1 MSKNTL
7 FSYYWFVDEKEEEVT
22 SIRVYGLGDNN
33 ENICLRITDFTPYI
47 YLELPTNIEWNETKA
62 QLLGDK
68 LDTLMKKRKP
78 IKKSLIWKYK
88 LYGASVNK
96 DGNRKKFPFL
106 FCSFSTKNDI
116 KMLSYEIKKRIS
128 VNGVGTFSL
137 KMHEQDADPILQLVT
152 AKNIPTAGWITFA
165 GDRIVSED
173 EKITLCDLEYKVKW
187 KNMKRCDNKLSVGKP
202 KIMGFDIEVNSS
214 NPSAMPKA
222 VRPGD
227 KIFQISCV
235 FSIYG
240 SSIIISHLLSLGEPL
255 QESVGND
262 VIIHTYKTEA
272 DLLIG
277 FTELIRKENPNI
289 IVGYNILGFDIP
301 YMIDRAKSSYTYSC
315 LNEFDKMGFHK
326 YLHAKEKIIKWSSS
340 AYKNQEFQFLD
351 AEGRLFVDLLPL
363 IKRDYKMDNYRLNTV
378 SEFFLGDKKDD
389 LSVKG
394 IFKCY
399 RVGTKK
405 EPDGTYSHKA
415 RKAMGICGHYCLIDS
430 VLVVKLM
437 EKLQTWIGLTEM
449 ATVCNTSIFSL
460 YTQGQQIK
468 VYSQVYKYCYEN
480 NFVVEKDGYI
490 ASENERYIG
499 AHVFP
504 PVPGIYDRVL
514 PFDFCLSGDTLVN
527 LSNGLSKRIDNFDK
541 DKLVLGFNK
550 KSDGFEHFSFINGL
564 QKKGV
569 KDTVKIYF
577 QDGSSIIATP
587 EHKFMLENG
596 EWCQAKDLKNKYVKA
611 GIKFP
616 EDKTCD
622 LEEKWKLELEGYVL
636 NMKNDEERDK
646 SLAFAR
652 MIGYILADGSI
663 YESTCKRGY
672 IRKYC
677 EACFGTMYDAL
688 TFKRDINLFSDV
700 DVVIRKRDGGGNV
713 EREKKG
719 TTLSISIPSNL
730 SKMFHSL
737 EDIVV
742 GKRATQEMKLPKFVL
757 EDNCPLSIIREFLGG
772 LFGGDGTAPCL
783 CKNDRISDINFKW
796 TTIKNYINEMNIV
809 FRNIQKLLEKF
820 DIINTSIHKPLKINY
835 KENAIK
841 PNERYDIQLNIT
853 IENII
858 IFSKKI
864 GFRYCINKLGK
875 SHLSSIYLEMKERT
889 RIQRLKVLDRVNEL
903 IDKKG
908 NTTFSDCLELS
919 RTELLTNEPA
929 LYSISLS
936 STYDLTYDRH
946 ERIRHKEKNRK
957 YSLHKKK
964 FPSPSEYFKNINA
977 IEWFNHKYLIKTD
990 DTNIPSFKQK
1000 VIDVREH
1007 EPIEVFDIEVDNVH
1021 NFIANGITTK
1031 NCSLYPSTI
1040 IAYNLD
1046 YSTLVTDDD
1055 IPDSKCNIFTWRDC
1069 VSCQH
1074 DPKVIRKNELTEY
1087 IEKEKKIIKTLREKR
1102 DNKLNKTNRDK
1113 IVEELNRKV
1122 EELKPYTEERS
1133 KIAKTISKYPMCEE
1147 RHYRF
1152 LKEPKGVIPTILEN
1166 LLNARKNTRKE
1177 IKKHKAEISEMED
1190 LDTIKN
1196 LKLLNNVLD
1205 KRQLAYKISA
1215 NSMYGSWGVRKG
1227 YLPFMPGAMC
1237 LESNSLISYSY
1248 GFTRKIKDLVNTDSL
1263 WSYNNGQVI
1272 SKGNGLI
1279 YNGKREVVKIT
1290 LIDGRTLRCTPDHK
1304 IMTTNGWVE
1313 AGKLLSK
1320 KSKVFVG
1327 LELPEDIICE
1337 DEKNWKILEYTMD
1350 TPNNREKTLAFC
1362 RILGFKNNKLSSRVD
1377 AHIFSQDIKLITGEE
1392 PKITTTKYDT
1402 FIVDIPKI
1410 LEDQI
1415 SLLYISSCIPPFLLE
1430 EKCPLSVVREFLGG
1444 LYGNESCSQI
1454 DCEKLLLRF
1463 GIELG
1468 NEYDLKFA
1476 RKIGF
1481 RYSSSKNNKLTLL
1494 SSYQRYIEKQYVT
1507 LEMYIKMVGYENEN
1521 ELPCLYLDVV
1531 DVRYDGIEDVY
1542 DIIDVPEHSFI
1553 ANGIVVH
1560 NCTTFMG
1567 RTNIEIVAK
1576 TIQEKYGGELVYGD

>member
-1 MSKNTL
+1 MILKINITKLNKMSKNTL
-7 FSYYWFVDEKEEEVT
+7 FSYYWFVDEKEEDIT

-33 ENICLRITDFTPYI
+33 ENICLRITDFTPYV
-47 YLELPTNIEWNETKA
+47 YLELPSNIEWTETKA

-68 LDTLMKKRKP
+68 LDNLMGKQKPLKKC
-78 IKKSLIWKYK
+78 LIWKYK
-88 LYGASVNK
+88 LYGASLNK
-96 DGNRKKFPFL
+96 DGSRRKFPYL

-116 KMLSYEIKKRIS
+116 KKLSWDLKKRIT
-128 VNGVGTFSL
+128 VIGIGTITL
-137 KMHEQDADPILQLVT
+137 KMHEQDADPILQFVT
-152 AKNIPTAGWITFA
+152 AKNIPTAGWITFS

-187 KNMKRCDNKLSVGKP
+187 KNVKRCDNKLSVGKP

-222 VRPGD
+222 EKPGD

-235 FSIYG
+235 FSVD
-240 SSIIISHLLSLGEPL
+240 SSNIFISHLLSLGEPL
-255 QESVGND
+255 QEAVGND

-272 DLLIG
+272 DLLVG
-277 FTELIRKENPNI
+277 FTELIRKENPNV

-315 LNEFDKMGFHK
+315 INEFDKMGFHK

-351 AEGRLFVDLLPL
+351 SEGRLFVDLLPL

-405 EPDGTYSHKA
+405 ETDGTYSSKA
-415 RKAMGICGHYCLIDS
+415 KKAMGICGHYCLIDS

-504 PVPGIYDRVL
+504 PVPGIYNRVL

-550 KSDGFEHFSFINGL
+550 KSDGFENFSFINGL

-569 KDTVKIYF
+569 RDTVKIYF

-622 LEEKWKLELEGYVL
+622 LEREWKLEVEDYVL

-646 SLAFAR
+646 SLAFSR

-672 IRKYC
+672 TRKSS
-677 EACFGTMYDAL
+677 EVCFGTMYDAL
-688 TFKRDINLFSDV
+688 SFKRDINLFSDV
-700 DVVIRKRDGGGNV
+700 DVVIRKRNGDGNV
-713 EREKKG
+713 DREKKG
-719 TTLSISIPSNL
+719 TTLSITIPSNL

-757 EDNCPLSIIREFLGG
+757 EDNCPISIIREFLGG

-783 CKNDRISDINFKW
+783 CKDKRFGSIRFKLTSVEEYVEHLNIFMKNIS
-796 TTIKNYINEMNIV
+796 
-809 FRNIQKLLEKF
+809 KLLFKF
-820 DIINTSIHKPLKINY
+820 DLETVIYKPFKIKY
-835 KENAIK
+835 KENSIK
-841 PNERYDIQLNIT
+841 PKDYILNPRYDIELQLLSNQYYSFNNLI
-853 IENII
+853 N
-858 IFSKKI
+858 
-864 GFRYCINKLGK
+864 FRYCVNKSYKLYISSLYENMANNSRMQYEYVKKNCVNLTNNGLTFEESLRNSIDMLEKKEPLLLKK
-875 SHLSSIYLEMKERT
+875 SLTEIKKQNLKKNTKMRLSQYNFQYPEEFIK
-889 RIQRLKVLDRVNEL
+889 D
-903 IDKKG
+903 
-908 NTTFSDCLELS
+908 LEL
-919 RTELLTNEPA
+919 L
-929 LYSISLS
+929 
-936 STYDLTYDRH
+936 DM
-946 ERIRHKEKNRK
+946 
-957 YSLHKKK
+957 
-964 FPSPSEYFKNINA
+964 FKSNYNI
-977 IEWFNHKYLIKTD
+977 IKTD
-990 DTNIPSFKQK
+990 DTKILSFKFL
-1000 VIDVREH
+1000 VSDVREH
-1007 EPIEVFDIEVDNVH
+1007 EPKEVFDIEIDDVH
-1021 NFIANGITTK
+1021 NFIANGITVS
-1031 NCSLYPSTI
+1031 NCSLYPTTM

-1046 YSTLVTDDD
+1046 YSTLVTDDS
-1055 IPDSKCNIFTWRDC
+1055 IPDSKCNIFTWKDC
-1069 VSCQH
+1069 VSCCH

-1087 IEKEKKIIKTLREKR
+1087 IEQEKKIIKSLREKR
-1102 DNKLNKTNRDK
+1102 DNKSNKKIREK
-1113 IVEELNRKV
+1113 IVEELNKKV

-1133 KIAKTISKYPMCEE
+1133 KIVKTISKYPMCEE

-1177 IKKHKAEISEMED
+1177 IKKHKSEISETED
-1190 LDTIKN
+1190 ADTIKN
-1196 LKLLNNVLD
+1196 LKLLNSVLD

-1215 NSMYGSWGVRKG
+1215 NSVASTTPIPCRIEGMFIYKTIEEISKGDWKRINEEQEVSTPIDNLEVWSDMGFTKPKFVMRHYTNEVLKRIVTDLGVVTCTTDHSLLKPNGEEVKPSDCKVGDELMHKECILQLENDYTYTFDEKNDFYNCSSEIESAKIFNLLRKHGYNVKIEYVNDEYVMKYSKSTLNISNKIKKIEDVKIPQYVYDIETENHHFAAGVGNMIVHNSMYGSWGVRKG
-1227 YLPFMPGAMC
+1227 YLPFMPGA
-1237 LESNSLISYSY
+1237 I
-1248 GFTRKIKDLVNTDSL
+1248 V
-1263 WSYNNGQVI
+1263 
-1272 SKGNGLI
+1272 
-1279 YNGKREVVKIT
+1279 
-1290 LIDGRTLRCTPDHK
+1290 
-1304 IMTTNGWVE
+1304 TT
-1313 AGKLLSK
+1313 
-1320 KSKVFVG
+1320 
-1327 LELPEDIICE
+1327 
-1337 DEKNWKILEYTMD
+1337 Y
-1350 TPNNREKTLAFC
+1350 
-1362 RILGFKNNKLSSRVD
+1362 
-1377 AHIFSQDIKLITGEE
+1377 
-1392 PKITTTKYDT
+1392 
-1402 FIVDIPKI
+1402 
-1410 LEDQI
+1410 
-1415 SLLYISSCIPPFLLE
+1415 
-1430 EKCPLSVVREFLGG
+1430 
-1444 LYGNESCSQI
+1444 
-1454 DCEKLLLRF
+1454 
-1463 GIELG
+1463 
-1468 NEYDLKFA
+1468 
-1476 RKIGF
+1476 
-1481 RYSSSKNNKLTLL
+1481 
-1494 SSYQRYIEKQYVT
+1494 
-1507 LEMYIKMVGYENEN
+1507 
-1521 ELPCLYLDVV
+1521 
-1531 DVRYDGIEDVY
+1531 
-1542 DIIDVPEHSFI
+1542 
-1553 ANGIVVH
+1553 
-1560 NCTTFMG
+1560 MG

-1576 TIQEKYGGELVYGD
+1576 TIQKKYNGELVYGDTDSNYIHFPHIKTAAESWDYALKVAEEVSRLFPPPINQ